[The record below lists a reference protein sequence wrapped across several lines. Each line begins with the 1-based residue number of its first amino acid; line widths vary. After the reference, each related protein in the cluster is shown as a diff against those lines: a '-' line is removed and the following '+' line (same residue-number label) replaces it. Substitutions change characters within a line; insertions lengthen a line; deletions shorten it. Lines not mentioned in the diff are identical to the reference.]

1 MKKLTITSVKAALIL
16 FASVEIAHALTPEG
30 EFCIDLITPA
40 SYYFDAKAHGG
51 VPSELL
57 IRWLL
62 KAGALMDF
70 DSNGNSTDI
79 IRELGPQVERGELT
93 KYEAMNEL
101 FIPCV
106 EKYRVQWN

>member
-1 MKKLTITSVKAALIL
+1 MKKLTITSVKATLIL
-16 FASVEIAHALTPEG
+16 FASVEISHALTPG
-30 EFCIDLITPA
+30 EFCLDLTTPA

-51 VPSELL
+51 VPTELL

-62 KAGALMDF
+62 KASSQMDF
-70 DSNGNSTDI
+70 DFSGDSTDI
-79 IRELGPQVERGELT
+79 IRELGAQVERGELT
-93 KYEAMNEL
+93 KFEALNEL